1 MSKTPEEL
9 AVELDRNAILY
20 VSLIAKTDVSYY
32 VGLDCYKAG
41 YKAAQEHAHA
51 ALEEAEVE
59 IDRLQTVLSDAGI
72 LLNTK
77 KGD

>member
-9 AVELDRNAILY
+9 ADEYELSLLKTQILFLEERMRVRDAY
-20 VSLIAKTDVSYY
+20 LT
-32 VGLDCYKAG
+32 G
-41 YKAAQEHAHA
+41 YKAAQEHAYA